1 MRSLGAQGK
10 TVLVSSHILAEVEQ
24 VADTVS
30 IIGTARCSPRATSAT
45 SSAAPASARCASASR
60 RRPRRDRAGGRG
72 FGVTRDG
79 GLLVVGT
86 DDPAAIT
93 RSLAGTGSTSA
104 SSCPC
109 ARPRVGLPR
118 PHRDEGL
125 GSDADR
131 LAGGRSTGGAHEQHP
146 RLARLAAAYRAS
158 TPRTSFVGLVGVELR
173 RLWWRRLTKAV
184 LVAIVVVIGVAGFS
198 IYKDTSP
205 ESLAER
211 LDAYSQTV
219 KQIEADQAN
228 VTPEQRAE
236 QIAACKA
243 DQAKSQ
249 QDGGLSDF
257 DCESIFAPPSP
268 ADFGLINTTRDA
280 DRAQH
285 RRGGL
290 LRLRLPRLHPRASFV
305 AAEFASGSMGNWLTF
320 QPRRL
325 RVASAKLVAAT
336 IGGLAVA
343 ALVTG
348 LSTALAAMI
357 TTVNRPG
364 ADLPLADAPS
374 DGSLVQELLRIS
386 AAIALGG
393 LGGAAI
399 GLLLRSTAGVVG
411 AVLGWAVVMEGLVAQ
426 GLANGRLQPWLV
438 RANLDAFRPER
449 DDVLRHDVWP
459 GRLLLDPAAALL
471 HARLGLPGRHR
482 RGRRRRRPGGLPPP
496 RRQLTH
502 PGRLTSRPGHGRV
515 EGWRCRGVTCAES

>member
-1 MRSLGAQGK
+1 MSS
-10 TVLVSSHILAEVEQ
+10 TLVSPDS
-24 VADTVS
+24 
-30 IIGTARCSPRATSAT
+30 RPRTE
-45 SSAAPASARCASASR
+45 
-60 RRPRRDRAGGRG
+60 RRPRG
-72 FGVTRDG
+72 
-79 GLLVVGT
+79 
-86 DDPAAIT
+86 
-93 RSLAGTGSTSA
+93 
-104 SSCPC
+104 
-109 ARPRVGLPR
+109 
-118 PHRDEGL
+118 
-125 GSDADR
+125 
-131 LAGGRSTGGAHEQHP
+131 
-146 RLARLAAAYRAS
+146 
-158 TPRTSFVGLVGVELR
+158 TSFVGLVGVELR

-280 DRAQH
+280 VVRSIVVEGFYVFGFLAFIL
-285 RRGGL
+285 G
-290 LRLRLPRLHPRASFV
+290 ASFV

-438 RANLDAFRPER
+438 RANLDAFVQNGTTYFATTCGP
-449 DDVLRHDVWP
+449 D
-459 GRLLLDPAAALL
+459 GCSSTRLPLSYTHGWVYLLVIAVVGVGAALV
-471 HARLGLPGRHR
+471 AF
-482 RGRRRRRPGGLPPP
+482 RRRDV
-496 RRQLTH
+496 
-502 PGRLTSRPGHGRV
+502 S
-515 EGWRCRGVTCAES
+515 